1 MIVSIVIFFLSLLGI
16 VSLFGLKHWE
26 EKKQRVVAQD
36 MRIRADGRAIEFKTW
51 LENSRGELKKLPPAL
66 LRLSN
71 FAIHEAALGAAASAR
86 FIERQAHRLADMV
99 SHKHHF
105 ERREPRSEFLKQMT
119 EHKNGNGLDTTADNG
134 HNS

>member
-1 MIVSIVIFFLSLLGI
+1 MIVAVVIFFLSLLGI
-16 VSLFGLKHWE
+16 VGLFALKHWE
-26 EKKQRVVAQD
+26 ERKQLVVAQD
-36 MRIRADGRAIEFKTW
+36 MRARADECALEFKTW
-51 LENSRGELKKLPPAL
+51 LENSRGELKKLPPEL
-66 LRLSN
+66 LRLSRI
-71 FAIHEAALGAAASAR
+71 AVHEAALGAAASAR